1 MKKYTEKPASE
12 MTPDEIEAEMAVV
25 KLERERL
32 ALRKDRLTQLEKE
45 RKLCTISTALRSF
58 NNFLLDFK
66 DFILALPDEVQK
78 IVPSLTPAQYDSL
91 KQEVDIQVRRL
102 HEKSITLTLEDSR
115 AEAEAATD
123 KKRESLRKAARLNG
137 DKTE

>member
-91 KQEVDIQVRRL
+91 KNEVDIQIRRL

>member
-12 MTPDEIEAEMAVV
+12 MTPDEIESEMAVV

-91 KQEVDIQVRRL
+91 KNEVDIQVRRL

>member
-1 MKKYTEKPASE
+1 MKKYSEKPASE

-78 IVPSLTPAQYDSL
+78 IVPTLTPAQYDSL
-91 KQEVDIQVRRL
+91 KNEVDIQIRRL

>member
-91 KQEVDIQVRRL
+91 KNEVDIQVRRL

-123 KKRESLRKAARLNG
+123 RKRESLRKAARLNG